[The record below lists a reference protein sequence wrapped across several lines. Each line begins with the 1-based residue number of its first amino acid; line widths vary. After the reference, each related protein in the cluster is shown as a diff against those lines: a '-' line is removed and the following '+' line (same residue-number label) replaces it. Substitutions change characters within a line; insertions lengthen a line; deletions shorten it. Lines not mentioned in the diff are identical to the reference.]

1 VNIYRSRFNQDQCH
15 EKRAQAQ
22 DAKPTSEPQSC
33 ATVLRDVEDL
43 ARLAKENTGT
53 NAENLFTRATVVF
66 AVIGLDHFIDLY
78 LERISPETMKAE
90 VKKQIKVSRRQRK
103 VGSLV
108 AAKWFVVSDYY
119 TPNRFRVDV
128 PPFSDLKK
136 LAKLRNNLVHIYEK
150 QLRSRR
156 QTGEPLLL
164 REMSWKTADEACATA
179 KI

>member
-1 VNIYRSRFNQDQCH
+1 
-15 EKRAQAQ
+15 
-22 DAKPTSEPQSC
+22 
-33 ATVLRDVEDL
+33 
-43 ARLAKENTGT
+43 
-53 NAENLFTRATVVF
+53 
-66 AVIGLDHFIDLY
+66 
-78 LERISPETMKAE
+78 
-90 VKKQIKVSRRQRK
+90 
-103 VGSLV
+103 LV